1 MEVTG
6 WIAVVAAS
14 LVAAAAAAHAGGER
28 SRSPHRRRGAGGRRF
43 DSLLLHRLL
52 HYEPDG
58 SWTWRV
64 RGAKVLAARTTDV
77 CLEIEPDAEANYCPD
92 CLLGTVMWAD
102 HVPCAVECRDCG
114 SQFGLSGFY
123 ERGQPAMTRCAG

>member
-6 WIAVVAAS
+6 WIAVVAAA

-28 SRSPHRRRGAGGRRF
+28 SRSPHRRRGGGGRRF

-77 CLEIEPDAEANYCPD
+77 YLEIEPDAEANYCPD
-92 CLLGTVMWAD
+92 CGTVGVSSA
-102 HVPCAVECRDCG
+102 
-114 SQFGLSGFY
+114 SQDF
-123 ERGQPAMTRCAG
+123 TREASRP